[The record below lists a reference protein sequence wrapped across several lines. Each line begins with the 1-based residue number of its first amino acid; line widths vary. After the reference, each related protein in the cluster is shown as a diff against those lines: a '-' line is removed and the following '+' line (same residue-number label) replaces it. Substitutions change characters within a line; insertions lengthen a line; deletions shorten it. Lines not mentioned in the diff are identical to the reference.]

1 MSSINAMLASKKA
14 YHHFFQ
20 LHAVGC
26 LFRMAYSMTCMNT
39 ILATPLS
46 NVLNFHLNDDTGGDD
61 GYDEMFAW
69 VTRGVCLRLPLVDAT
84 IFCGL
89 NGYYRF
95 CCYFW

>member
-1 MSSINAMLASKKA
+1 MRYRCCNREWNCILEFVVAVSTGQSWTADALCVGAVGDMSSINAMLASKKA

-46 NVLNFHLNDDTGGDD
+46 NVLNFHLNDDTGG
-61 GYDEMFAW
+61 
-69 VTRGVCLRLPLVDAT
+69 
-84 IFCGL
+84 
-89 NGYYRF
+89 
-95 CCYFW
+95 